1 MDLTHFGLSQR
12 PFPGTPDTRCYY
24 PATGHERAL
33 ARLQQGL
40 TEGEGFLL
48 LSGEPGTGKT
58 LLCHCLLDRLEPSF
72 QAVFLINSHFPNRAG
87 LLQAILYDL
96 GLPYEGRGEQEL
108 RLALTEYLVN
118 GFSEGRATVLLID
131 EAQHL
136 NADHFEE
143 LRLLGNLESRNG
155 KALQVILV
163 GQPKILETLRQPEL
177 AALRQRLVA
186 RIDLVPLGVQEA
198 ADYLL
203 HHIRLAGGKPGEVLA
218 DEVLELLAR
227 TTGGVPRLLNQTAH
241 QAMLLS
247 AENGA
252 AFVDVEA
259 ALEALSLLGLEDSGT
274 ESEAAAVSELG
285 SVQDESALSISP
297 TGVKETDDPSYRL
310 FRVPGKTA

>member
-1 MDLTHFGLSQR
+1 MSA
-12 PFPGTPDTRCYY
+12 PW
-24 PATGHERAL
+24 
-33 ARLQQGL
+33 RLQQGL
-40 TEGEGFLL
+40 AEGEGFLL

-58 LLCHCLLDRLEPSF
+58 LLCHCLLDRLGPTF
-72 QAVFLINSHFPNRAG
+72 HAVFLINSHFPNRAA

-118 GFSEGRATVLLID
+118 GFSEGRSTILMID

-143 LRLLGNLESRNG
+143 LRLLGNLESRSG
-155 KALQVILV
+155 KALQVILI
-163 GQPKILETLRQPEL
+163 GQPKVVETLRQPEL

-186 RIDLVPLGVQEA
+186 KVELASLGVQEA

-227 TTGGVPRLLNQTAH
+227 ATGGVPRLLNQAAH

-259 ALEALSLLGLEDSGT
+259 ALEALVAMGLQDPCA
-274 ESEAAAVSELG
+274 ESELATTDASASEG
-285 SVQDESALSISP
+285 EPSALSISP
-297 TGVKETDDPSYRL
+297 TGMKDSDDPSYRL